1 MNLNTLI
8 KAGLCVYALAINLAL
23 VSAESEPK
31 GSKAFGA
38 AKADKEDKAEASGKS
53 ESKSKSK
60 SDGKAE
66 SKSDGKTELKSE
78 AKSEAKSEGKS
89 AGKTDSKSE
98 GKIEAKVKTETKG
111 KAELGGSTLIRELT
125 VEQLQEALSNYRKTG
140 DKLKIDV
147 NAAGHRPAVTGKAQ
161 SSHSSTGSHG
171 SPARAAGAVAVGHK
185 TGDEVSDA
193 PVDPNTSRDYI
204 KARAA
209 ALTERMAKVNH
220 GPVHATDSQA
230 APGHG
235 TTGSGVSGAGAQ
247 GQALA
252 AAHWGYEGAHGPQAW
267 AQMKPEFGTCAT
279 GKRQS
284 PIHIEDTATLQ
295 GPAEPLQINYLPS
308 GGTVVNNG
316 HTIQVDVTGENTLTV
331 RGSTYKLIQFH
342 AHHPAEERVNNKS
355 FSMVIHLVHRSNEG
369 KLAVVAVLLDPGQAN
384 PFIQKVWTHMPLD
397 VMDKVRMPAEY
408 LNLTELLPLDRRYY
422 QFMGSLTTPPCTE
435 GVLWMVLKQPVTLS
449 REQLRVFAQLFPN
462 NARPVQ
468 PLQGRVV
475 RNAE

>member
-1 MNLNTLI
+1 M
-8 KAGLCVYALAINLAL
+8 
-23 VSAESEPK
+23 E
-31 GSKAFGA
+31 
-38 AKADKEDKAEASGKS
+38 KEDKADSIGKS

-60 SDGKAE
+60 SEGKAE
-66 SKSDGKTELKSE
+66 SKSDGKSE
-78 AKSEAKSEGKS
+78 PKSEAKSEGKS
-89 AGKTDSKSE
+89 AGKTESKSD
-98 GKIEAKVKTETKG
+98 GKSETKA

-125 VEQLQEALSNYRKTG
+125 VEQLQEALSNYKKTG

-147 NAAGHRPAVTGKAQ
+147 NAAGQRPATSGKTQ
-161 SSHSSTGSHG
+161 SSHSPPGSHG
-171 SPARAAGAVAVGHK
+171 SPARAAGPMAVGHK
-185 TGDEVSDA
+185 SGDDLAEV
-193 PVDPNTSRDYI
+193 PVDPNSSRDYI

-209 ALTERMAKVNH
+209 ALTERVAKANNSAVQSSERH
-220 GPVHATDSQA
+220 AVPGPGA
-230 APGHG
+230 
-235 TTGSGVSGAGAQ
+235 TGSGAIGPGI
-247 GQALA
+247 QAAAPA

-267 AQMKPEFGTCAT
+267 AQMKPEFGTCAN

-284 PIHIEDTATLQ
+284 PIHIEDNATLQ

-316 HTIQVDVTGENTLTV
+316 HTIQVDVAGENTLTV